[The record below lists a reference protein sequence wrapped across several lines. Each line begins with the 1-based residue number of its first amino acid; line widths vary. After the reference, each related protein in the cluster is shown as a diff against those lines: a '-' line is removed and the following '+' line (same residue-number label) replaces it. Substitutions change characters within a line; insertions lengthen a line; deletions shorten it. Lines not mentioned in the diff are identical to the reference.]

1 MTKKWVSW
9 DLACLVLFISI
20 APFLL
25 GESYFFETVNIAG
38 IYAIAVIGL
47 NLILGYAGL
56 IALGHAGFFGL
67 GAYVSAYLSIHL
79 NVHPFLSILL
89 SCILIAMFTFLITF
103 PLLRLSGYFL
113 ALGTLGLGVVLFT
126 LINSGGEITGGPNGL
141 ANIPGFSIGSYQFHS
156 FHDHFYLIWITVLI
170 IFILTKNLA
179 NSREGRAMKAIHSD
193 EGAAASF
200 GVNVFRFKMKVFVLG
215 CTLGALAGGYYAHYM
230 VFISPDIVSM
240 HNSINMLIM
249 GFLGGLGSYL
259 GPITGTFVFQIIP
272 QISALMEDYEI
283 LIKGIIFL
291 LVVLFLPGGV
301 QSAIDKVS
309 LSLKGRKTTPKEN
322 RVYQESMGK
331 E

>member
-1 MTKKWVSW
+1 
-9 DLACLVLFISI
+9 
-20 APFLL
+20 
-25 GESYFFETVNIAG
+25 
-38 IYAIAVIGL
+38 
-47 NLILGYAGL
+47 
-56 IALGHAGFFGL
+56 
-67 GAYVSAYLSIHL
+67 
-79 NVHPFLSILL
+79 
-89 SCILIAMFTFLITF
+89 
-103 PLLRLSGYFL
+103 
-113 ALGTLGLGVVLFT
+113 
-126 LINSGGEITGGPNGL
+126 
-141 ANIPGFSIGSYQFHS
+141 
-156 FHDHFYLIWITVLI
+156 
-170 IFILTKNLA
+170 
-179 NSREGRAMKAIHSD
+179 
-193 EGAAASF
+193 
-200 GVNVFRFKMKVFVLG
+200 MKVFVLG

-259 GPITGTFVFQIIP
+259 GPITVTGTFVFQIIP

>member
-1 MTKKWVSW
+1 MISW
-9 DLACLVLFISI
+9 DLVCLVLFIII

-25 GESYFFETVNIAG
+25 GESYFFETVNIVG

-56 IALGHAGFFGL
+56 ISLGHAGFFGL
-67 GAYVSAYLSIHL
+67 GAYVSAYISIHFQL
-79 NVHPFLSILL
+79 HPFLAILL
-89 SCILIAMFTFLITF
+89 SCIMIAVFAFLVAF
-103 PLLRLSGYFL
+103 PLLRMSGYFL
-113 ALGTLGLGVVLFT
+113 ALGTLGLGVVLYT
-126 LINSGGEITGGPNGL
+126 LINGGGEITGGPNGL
-141 ANIPGFSIGSYQFHS
+141 SNIPGFAIGSYQFHS
-156 FHDHFYLIWITVLI
+156 FNDHFYLIWITLLI
-170 IFILTKNLA
+170 IFVLAKNLA

-230 VFISPDIVSM
+230 AFISPDILSM
-240 HNSINMLIM
+240 GNSINMLIM
-249 GFLGGLGSYL
+249 GFLGGLGTYL
-259 GPITGTFVFQIIP
+259 GPVTGTFVYQIIP

-301 QSAIDKVS
+301 QAGIEKLSA
-309 LSLKGRKTTPKEN
+309 LLKGSVRGKSGGI
-322 RVYQESMGK
+322 YQKSVGK